1 MHNSVTTA
9 CIFHYAQVSHCKGA
23 PTWAKQILMHYLFY
37 AFYSNAFC
45 RTQLYVQRTIDILHL

>member
-1 MHNSVTTA
+1 MHYKWPENLEIPGVSVTMA

-23 PTWAKQILMHYLFY
+23 PTQAKQILMHYLFY

-45 RTQLYVQRTIDILHL
+45 RTQL